1 MTTNNELSELQLSMM
16 RVLWRLGEATV
27 ARVRAEL
34 EAERPLAITT
44 IATILTRLERRGVV
58 THGTR
63 GRQYVYRSL
72 VSEDEVRR
80 SMVDDFTE
88 RVFQGDLPALV
99 SHLLSEK
106 DISPGDLAKVK
117 ALIEAR
123 EDETEPE
130 DDH

>member
-44 IATILTRLERRGVV
+44 IATILTRLERRGLV

-106 DISPGDLAKVK
+106 EISPGDLAKVK